1 VGLRDTVIETGGSM
15 APFEAWL
22 SLRGLVTLALRMDR
36 HCQSASR
43 LATFLERHPKVE
55 RVWYPALASHPD
67 RAVAERLLVRG
78 CGGMLAV
85 EVKGG
90 VEGGKRFCDSLG
102 LAWIATSLGGA
113 HTLVGHAASTTH
125 RQMDAEARR
134 RAGIADG
141 LVRVSVGLE
150 DLDDLLEDFDSA
162 LEKA

>member
-1 VGLRDTVIETGGSM
+1 M

-22 SLRGLVTLALRMDR
+22 CMRGLVTLALRMER
-36 HCQSASR
+36 HSETASR
-43 LATFLERHPKVE
+43 LATFLELHPKVE
-55 RVWYPALASHPD
+55 RVWYPALDSHPD
-67 RAVAERLLVRG
+67 RAVAKRILSRG

-85 EVKGG
+85 EVNGG
-90 VEGGKRFCDSLG
+90 VDGGKRFCDALG

-125 RQMDAEARR
+125 RQMAPEARR

-150 DLDDLLEDFDSA
+150 DVDDLLQDLDQA
-162 LEKA
+162 LEKT